1 MKFNVLFASLFEQNP
16 QHCFAWCITC
26 QILKIL
32 VYFDWHSLTRNKRI
46 NELSSVYHPMLLLD
60 GIKWVPVGWLHC
72 DVNPGYFHRF
82 LSPIAMLI
90 CSFCAEFVKQLW
102 NIINISVVVVP
113 QRQFRWFFSGPTSTS
128 HQAYFRVS
136 TWQRTAVYY
145 LFLISTAASIR
156 SRRTST
162 MAHGKYK
169 AHLAH
174 KKQWNKCNNAVV
186 PHNVHVYIVKR
197 FNNTIIHTTYLVH
210 SHIRGVC
217 V

>member
-1 MKFNVLFASLFEQNP
+1 MINFWNLMYYLHPCLNKTH

-82 LSPIAMLI
+82 LSPIAKLI

-102 NIINISVVVVP
+102 NIINIFVVVVP
-113 QRQFRWFFSGPTSTS
+113 QRQFRWFFFWANIYITSSILPCIYLATYCCLLFISYFNGSINTKSKNVDDGAREIQSTS
-128 HQAYFRVS
+128 
-136 TWQRTAVYY
+136 RTQK
-145 LFLISTAASIR
+145 T
-156 SRRTST
+156 
-162 MAHGKYK
+162 
-169 AHLAH
+169 
-174 KKQWNKCNNAVV
+174 
-186 PHNVHVYIVKR
+186 VK
-197 FNNTIIHTTYLVH
+197 
-210 SHIRGVC
+210 
-217 V
+217 

>member
-1 MKFNVLFASLFEQNP
+1 MYYLHPCLNKTH

-72 DVNPGYFHRF
+72 DDNPGYFHRF

-102 NIINISVVVVP
+102 NIINIFVVVVP
-113 QRQFRWFFSGPTSTS
+113 QRQFRWFFFLGQHLHHIKHTSVYLLGNVLLFIIYFLFQRQHQYEVEERRRWRTGNTKHIS
-128 HQAYFRVS
+128 HTKNSEINVTMLLCRTMYMYILLNVS
-136 TWQRTAVYY
+136 TT
-145 LFLISTAASIR
+145 
-156 SRRTST
+156 
-162 MAHGKYK
+162 
-169 AHLAH
+169 
-174 KKQWNKCNNAVV
+174 
-186 PHNVHVYIVKR
+186 P
-197 FNNTIIHTTYLVH
+197 
-210 SHIRGVC
+210 
-217 V
+217 